1 MRSSYILLKMN
12 RKNEIRANVDITIAS
27 LGLSGLNDI
36 NVKIDTGCPYTSIP
50 IKKLG
55 ISSQQALAWKQ
66 RDIKDDS
73 IKKQIS
79 FGVND
84 TIEQKEQYKAMLRQG
99 KYDSLPAVTFLHSGL
114 AMDFDGVEINSPSV
128 KVSYDRTGN
137 ILIGMDILKNWD
149 IHIGTIYTGE
159 TVFLACPKDRLN
171 DEYFRELNK
180 LFGTGDKIIKAEA
193 INEQ

>member
-1 MRSSYILLKMN
+1 MKSSYILLKMN
-12 RKNEIRANVDITIAS
+12 DKNEIRADIDITIAS
-27 LGLSGLNDI
+27 LGLRDLNDI

-55 ISSQQALAWKQ
+55 ISSQQALEWKQ

-84 TIEQKEQYKAMLRQG
+84 TVEQREQYKAMLKQG
-99 KYDSLPAVTFLHSGL
+99 KYEKLPAVTFLHSGL
-114 AMDFDGVEINSPSV
+114 TMNFDGVEINSSSV

-149 IHIGTIYTGE
+149 IHIGTIDTGE

-171 DEYFRELNK
+171 DEYFIELNR
-180 LFGTGDKIIKAEA
+180 LFGISDNIITAEVN
-193 INEQ
+193 I